1 MVGAV
6 CVFLSFI
13 VLPVSTNQWPRTENC
28 FSKGVDDDSFYY
40 FCFSIVRMVLAEIV
54 LLRNNAQD
62 MNSIVDSLTPL
73 ARND

>member
-1 MVGAV
+1 MMGAV
-6 CVFLSFI
+6 YVFLSSI
-13 VLPVSTNQWPRTENC
+13 VLPVSTNQWPRIENC

-73 ARND
+73 ARYD

>member
-40 FCFSIVRMVLAEIV
+40 FCFSIVRMVLADELV

-62 MNSIVDSLTPL
+62 MNSIVDSLTSL
-73 ARND
+73 AR